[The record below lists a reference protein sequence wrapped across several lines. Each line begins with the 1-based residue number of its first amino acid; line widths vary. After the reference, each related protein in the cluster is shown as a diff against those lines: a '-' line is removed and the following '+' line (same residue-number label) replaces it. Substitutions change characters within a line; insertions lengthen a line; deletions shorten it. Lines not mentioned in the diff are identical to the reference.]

1 MATLMGYTG
10 KTHHEK
16 KGRRMTHKTQWMLG
30 VASIVLVASCASTN
44 PPNQKLTE
52 TDMVIQAA
60 EAAGGTEFAPLEMR
74 EASRKL
80 ELARESVKAKKFIQ
94 AERQADEA
102 RVDAELAHVKAQS
115 AKAQKAAADLK
126 ESIRVLQEE
135 IRRSS
140 QP

>member
-1 MATLMGYTG
+1 
-10 KTHHEK
+10 
-16 KGRRMTHKTQWMLG
+16 MTHKTQWMLG

>member
-1 MATLMGYTG
+1 
-10 KTHHEK
+10 
-16 KGRRMTHKTQWMLG
+16 MLALAG
-30 VASIVLVASCASTN
+30 IVLMASCASTN

-60 EAAGGTEFAPLEMR
+60 QAAGGTEYAPLEMR

-80 ELARESVKAKKFIQ
+80 ELAREYVKDKKFIQ
-94 AERQADEA
+94 AERLADEA
-102 RVDAELAHVKAQS
+102 RVDAELAHVKAES

-135 IRRSS
+135 IRRST

>member
-1 MATLMGYTG
+1 
-10 KTHHEK
+10 
-16 KGRRMTHKTQWMLG
+16 MLG
-30 VASIVLVASCASTN
+30 VAGIVLMASCASTN

-60 EAAGGTEFAPLEMR
+60 QAAGGSEFAPLEMR

-80 ELARESVKAKKFIQ
+80 DLARDAVKNKQYIQ
-94 AERQADEA
+94 AERLADEA

-115 AKAQKAAADLK
+115 AKAQIAAADLR

-135 IRRSS
+135 IRRST